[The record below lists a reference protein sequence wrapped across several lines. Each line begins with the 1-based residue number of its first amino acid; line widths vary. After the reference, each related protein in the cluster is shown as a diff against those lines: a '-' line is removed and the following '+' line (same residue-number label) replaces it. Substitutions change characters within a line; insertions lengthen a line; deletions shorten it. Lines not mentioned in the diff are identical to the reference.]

1 MSCRSA
7 ASSGFCTKHEPE
19 LWCSQLGECESVR
32 VWPMTLLL
40 LLLRLLNS
48 LPVDASCSAPPVLA
62 GSRVSGITRRRPSRR
77 RTACQ
82 RFVDSLHSISLS
94 LSLSDS
100 LGFGFWCSFANSF
113 PKKMLH
119 VSKFSSRVY
128 QHTDSPGRVASWRSF
143 LMPSAESCCEILNWI
158 FAGSRKS
165 FAHYCK
171 FPTRYVHFL
180 SLCDEDIV
188 SIGLSTVLPLS
199 VR

>member
-1 MSCRSA
+1 
-7 ASSGFCTKHEPE
+7 
-19 LWCSQLGECESVR
+19 
-32 VWPMTLLL
+32 MTLLL

-48 LPVDASCSAPPVLA
+48 LPIDASCSAPPVLA

-82 RFVDSLHSISLS
+82 RFVDSLHSISLC
-94 LSLSDS
+94 LSLT
-100 LGFGFWCSFANSF
+100 LWVLVFGVLLQIVSK
-113 PKKMLH
+113 KKMLH

-128 QHTDSPGRVASWRSF
+128 QHTDSPGRVARWRSF
-143 LMPSAESCCEILNWI
+143 LMPSTESCCEILNWI
-158 FAGSRKS
+158 FAGSCKS
-165 FAHYCK
+165 FAHHCK
-171 FPTRYVHFL
+171 FPTRYVNFL